1 MAAVE
6 LFDGYETGVMPS
18 RDGKSEPIGSL
29 FITGNGVDDPHDS
42 INPTNLNARRQ
53 ENYVS
58 ASSYNVT
65 IRIKIHGF

>member
-1 MAAVE
+1 MENQSQLA
-6 LFDGYETGVMPS
+6 
-18 RDGKSEPIGSL
+18 L